1 MNEIEKK
8 YLVQALP
15 DVSEYESTN
24 ISQGYLSIEPN
35 EIRIRMM
42 GDECFLTEKGDGTL
56 VRPEKE
62 TPISIDA
69 FGILYGMVKGNMIE
83 KTRVFVPVEQGYT
96 AELDIYHGFLEGL
109 LTVEVEFPSE
119 QAAEEFIPPI
129 WFGEDVTSDKRFKN
143 KSLATKFTSLEE
155 LTSKKDVKKRTL
167 ETPNKD

>member
-15 DVSEYESTN
+15 DISIYESTN

-42 GDECFLTEKGDGTL
+42 GDKCFLTEKGDGTL

-69 FGILYGMVKGNMIE
+69 FGILYGMVKGAMIE
-83 KTRVFVPVEQGYT
+83 KTRVFVPIEQGYT

-119 QAAEEFIPPI
+119 EAALEFIPPI
-129 WFGEDVTSDKRFKN
+129 WFGEDITSDKRFKN
-143 KSLATKFTSLEE
+143 KSLATSQVNLDE
-155 LTSKKDVKKRTL
+155 LMHKKEKMRTL
-167 ETPNKD
+167 ENNGKD

>member
-96 AELDIYHGFLEGL
+96 AELDIYHGFLDGL

-129 WFGEDVTSDKRFKN
+129 WFGEDVTNDKRFKN